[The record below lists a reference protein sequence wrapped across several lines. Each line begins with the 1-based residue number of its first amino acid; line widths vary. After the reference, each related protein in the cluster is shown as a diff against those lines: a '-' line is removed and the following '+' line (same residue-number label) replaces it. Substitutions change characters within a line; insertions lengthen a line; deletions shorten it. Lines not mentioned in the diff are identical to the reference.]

1 MYWSIRMPTRA
12 ATFKPS
18 TLFLAT
24 LIGGLGLL
32 ALHTTLG
39 LGGKA
44 LDGVIDDG
52 VYNTLLLGSAG
63 AVLARGLL
71 IGGEDRA
78 AWLAMGAGLLSWS
91 LGELYY
97 SLLIEGTSA
106 EAGGSVTPA
115 DGLYLAMYPCFYVAV
130 GLLARRQLRDVRAGM
145 WLDGAIAGLG
155 AASVA
160 AALIL
165 PPILDQASGAHAPL
179 AVSLA
184 YPIGDLL
191 LTAFALG
198 AIGVT
203 GWRAG
208 GLWLLIAGGML
219 ISAVA
224 DSTYLYETS
233 INSFRAGTWLECLWP
248 LAAILLA
255 LAAWTPRRRVPP
267 RSIQS
272 WQMLSVPSLALTSAV
287 AVLVYGNL
295 GHRLTLAAVLLAAAT
310 VLAAGAHMVVTWR
323 ENLSLL
329 TRSQRLS
336 LTDSLTGLGNR
347 RRLMGDLR
355 LACKNADRQEL
366 WGLVLYDLDGFKL
379 FNDTFGHPA
388 GDSPL
393 ARLGE
398 RLRRAVEPAG
408 TAYRM
413 GDDEFCV
420 LFDRST
426 GEHEHLVEASV
437 LALAEDG
444 RDFAITASHGV
455 VRIPEEMSDPA
466 AILQLAD
473 QRLYRRKAELAALRS
488 ADAYNGED
496 DLALGQYDGDALPG
510 AVPEQRARD
519 RRVRR

>member
-1 MYWSIRMPTRA
+1 MPARA
-12 ATFKPS
+12 ATLKPS
-18 TLFLAT
+18 TLYLSA

-39 LGGKA
+39 FGGRA
-44 LDGVIDDG
+44 LDGAIDDG
-52 VYNTLLLGSAG
+52 VYNALMLGSAA
-63 AVLARGLL
+63 AVLARSLL
-71 IGGEDRA
+71 IGGEDRL

-91 LGELYY
+91 VGELYY
-97 SLLIEGTSA
+97 SLSIEGTAA

-115 DGLYLAMYPCFYVAV
+115 DALYLAMYPCFYVAV
-130 GLLARRQLRDVRAGM
+130 ALLARRHLRDARAGM

-165 PPILDQASGAHAPL
+165 PPIIHAAGGAHSSL

-198 AIGVT
+198 AIGVS

-208 GLWLLIAGGML
+208 GLWLLIATGML
-219 ISAVA
+219 VSAVA
-224 DSTYLYETS
+224 DSAYLYETS
-233 INSFRAGTWLECLWP
+233 TNSFHAGTWLECLWP

-255 LAAWTPRRRVPP
+255 IAAWTPRRRVPV
-267 RSIQS
+267 RSVQS
-272 WQMLSVPSLALTSAV
+272 WQMLSVPALALVSAL
-287 AVLVYGNL
+287 AVLVYGDV
-295 GHRLTLAAVLLAAAT
+295 GHRLTLVAVLLAAAT
-310 VLAAGAHMVVTWR
+310 VLAAGAHLVVTWR
-323 ENLSLL
+323 ENLALL
-329 TRSQRLS
+329 LHSQRLS
-336 LTDSLTGLGNR
+336 LTDPLTGLGNR

-355 LACKNADRQEL
+355 LACRGAGGQQT

-388 GDSPL
+388 GDSL
-393 ARLGE
+393 LVRLGE
-398 RLRRAVEPAG
+398 RLSRAVEPVG

-413 GDDEFCV
+413 GGDEFCV
-420 LFDRST
+420 LFDRSR
-426 GEHEHLVEASV
+426 GEQETFVDATV
-437 LALAEDG
+437 VALAEDS
-444 RDFAITASHGV
+444 RDFSITASHGV
-455 VRIPEEMSDPA
+455 VKIPEEMSDPA

-473 QRLYRRKAELAALRS
+473 QRLYRRKAELAALQS
-488 ADAYNGED
+488 GDAYDGED
-496 DLALGQYDGDALPG
+496 DLALGQYDGDALAG
-510 AVPEQRARD
+510 AATEQRARD